1 MSTTGHTENTTSV
14 LPNKI
19 INHDL
24 NSNSKYD
31 SSSASSERWC
41 ARTVATVKKGIQRNF
56 GKRAKL
62 PTGIAFGVLLVAG
75 IVLGL
80 YLGKV
85 GPIHTGINSGTTFI
99 HHNVTAVVVG
109 AGAALGLAGLVGLAI
124 NYAMTTKKL
133 HDTIKGDDG
142 WSPLQRCEFVIF
154 RIDEGIPKKDKV
166 LSTAALVAIA
176 LTITAVVLYATNTA
190 HMQTAINSYMGNHA
204 VAVGVGAGLALG
216 LGGTAGLATW
226 LAMSIKEQRYVSY
239 SLLPLPH
246 DNNYN
251 NDYNNNYN
259 NDDYNNYNNDYNN
272 NNYNYNNNNNNDNND
287 SKFVLINK

>member
-1 MSTTGHTENTTSV
+1 MFRNAA
-14 LPNKI
+14 PPDKI
-19 INHDL
+19 IDHDP

-216 LGGTAGLATW
+216 LGSTAGLATW
-226 LAMSIKEQRYVSY
+226 LAMSIKDQQYVS
-239 SLLPLPH
+239 SLIQSFSH
-246 DNNYN
+246 DDDHNNNHYN
-251 NDYNNNYN
+251 NNHYYNDYNY
-259 NDDYNNYNNDYNN
+259 YNYNNDYNN
-272 NNYNYNNNNNNDNND
+272 NNDNYYNYNYNDNNN
-287 SKFVLINK
+287 SNSNLTSHE